1 MVQIFYCIC
10 AVVIYCMVNTIQKPK
25 KHFNKVVFTV
35 VSFVVF
41 LIFNDTFST
50 LC

>member
-1 MVQIFYCIC
+1 MHGADCIV
-10 AVVIYCMVNTIQKPK
+10 AVVLYCVVNTIQKPEK
-25 KHFNKVVFTV
+25 NFNKVVFTV

-41 LIFNDTFST
+41 FIFNGTFSI